1 MGSIVR
7 KITKPVAKF
16 LDKVVPNE
24 IKPALPYISAAVPF
38 LAPTTGI
45 LGTMAGRAALSG
57 GSNILAQLAQEGSEG
72 DFSGLSA
79 LLATATGALSAPGTA
94 TYGPAGPPGSEQII
108 QSGSPGAADF
118 FAQKAAGMDTGILK
132 SGTEF
137 LGKTSEGLASMGDIL
152 RPGGEAAGLNLATTK
167 AALVPFTQGSTDLA
181 MATARKALKDY
192 EDELDA
198 FNLQAGQAQEAS
210 DSARRAAIIS
220 SMTAAAFDQGIID
233 DTLAQLGLR
242 DGGRV
247 GLETGGTPEDNKKT
261 FADYEKEEK
270 IEEFTN
276 LVDKLMTDE
285 GVQDKGY
292 AIRLASDLINMK
304 NKDIDSDR
312 LKFLNERSTL
322 FALPTDKRPE
332 PEYYDALDALEKR
345 VDFQLGGRVGLE
357 FGGIPA
363 AVKAVEEKPKEFL
376 VDKLKVTIQ
385 PGQSEM
391 MGIMNAMM
399 NDVDGVMPE
408 DRKMEFYKLYLPQLY
423 QQGEI
428 SKKEYEG
435 LKDELFGEGKAEGGR
450 IGFKDGSSTGSFG
463 TDRYVSEMLESG
475 SDLFNRGENFLNRY
489 EDMVKEKKIDSK
501 VFDMLNEYKNLQ
513 KEAET
518 TEDKFQNTNLMDKA
532 EETLDKDALKYYD
545 KKAKNLEK
553 KEDDLTK
560 KEEGII
566 ALEKKTNFDVSEIT
580 KTPDFQNWLKL
591 YETDTRKALNH
602 PYVDIYLGVLGS
614 KLKGRDKSYD
624 ETVGFANGGLMGL
637 KMGGMPMEMDYR
649 QGGFIPV
656 GSKERADDV
665 PARLSKN
672 EFVMTADA
680 VRAAGGGSV
689 NKGAQRM
696 YELMNNLEAR
706 V

>member
-1 MGSIVR
+1 MGFFKKVF
-7 KITKPVAKF
+7 KKVTKPVSKV
-16 LDKVVPNE
+16 LDKIIPNE
-24 IKPALPYISAAVPF
+24 VKPFLPYISAAVPF

-45 LGTMAGRAALSG
+45 LGTMAGRAALAG

-137 LGKTSEGLASMGDIL
+137 LGKTAEGLASMGDIL

-181 MATARKALKDY
+181 MATARRALKDY

-242 DGGRV
+242 
-247 GLETGGTPEDNKKT
+247 N
-261 FADYEKEEK
+261 
-270 IEEFTN
+270 
-276 LVDKLMTDE
+276 
-285 GVQDKGY
+285 
-292 AIRLASDLINMK
+292 
-304 NKDIDSDR
+304 
-312 LKFLNERSTL
+312 
-322 FALPTDKRPE
+322 
-332 PEYYDALDALEKR
+332 
-345 VDFQLGGRVGLE
+345 GGRVGLE

-376 VDKLKVTIQ
+376 VDKLKVTVQ

-408 DRKMEFYKLYLPQLY
+408 DRKMEFYKLYLPQVY

-428 SKKEYEG
+428 SKKEYEA

-489 EDMVKEKKIDSK
+489 EDMVKEKKIDSR

-518 TEDKFQNTNLMDKA
+518 TEDKFQNTNLMNKA

-545 KKAKNLEK
+545 KKVKNLEK

-591 YETDTRKALNH
+591 YETDRRKALDH

>member
-1 MGSIVR
+1 MGFFKKVF
-7 KITKPVAKF
+7 KKVTKPVSKV
-16 LDKVVPNE
+16 LDKIIPNE
-24 IKPALPYISAAVPF
+24 VKPFLPYISAAVPF

-137 LGKTSEGLASMGDIL
+137 LGKTAEGLASMGDIL
-152 RPGGEAAGLNLATTK
+152 RPGGEAAGLNLATAK
-167 AALVPFTQGSTDLA
+167 AAMVPFSQGSADLA
-181 MATARKALKDY
+181 MSTARRALQDY
-192 EDELDA
+192 EKELEA

-220 SMTAAAFDQGIID
+220 SMTAAAFDQNIID

-247 GLETGGTPEDNKKT
+247 GLRNGGDPD
-261 FADYEKEEK
+261 
-270 IEEFTN
+270 
-276 LVDKLMTDE
+276 
-285 GVQDKGY
+285 
-292 AIRLASDLINMK
+292 
-304 NKDIDSDR
+304 
-312 LKFLNERSTL
+312 
-322 FALPTDKRPE
+322 
-332 PEYYDALDALEKR
+332 
-345 VDFQLGGRVGLE
+345 

-363 AVKAVEEKPKEFL
+363 AVKAVEKKPKEFL
-376 VDKLKVTIQ
+376 VDKLKVTVQ
-385 PGQSEM
+385 PGQSEQM
-391 MGIMNAMM
+391 AIMNAMM

-408 DRKMEFYKLYLPQLY
+408 DRKMEFYKLYLPQLKAS
-423 QQGEI
+423 GEI
-428 SKKEYEG
+428 SEKQYEG
-435 LKDELFGEGKAEGGR
+435 LMGELFGEGK
-450 IGFKDGSSTGSFG
+450 
-463 TDRYVSEMLESG
+463 
-475 SDLFNRGENFLNRY
+475 
-489 EDMVKEKKIDSK
+489 
-501 VFDMLNEYKNLQ
+501 
-513 KEAET
+513 
-518 TEDKFQNTNLMDKA
+518 
-532 EETLDKDALKYYD
+532 
-545 KKAKNLEK
+545 
-553 KEDDLTK
+553 
-560 KEEGII
+560 
-566 ALEKKTNFDVSEIT
+566 
-580 KTPDFQNWLKL
+580 
-591 YETDTRKALNH
+591 
-602 PYVDIYLGVLGS
+602 
-614 KLKGRDKSYD
+614 
-624 ETVGFANGGLMGL
+624 ANGGLMGL

>member
-1 MGSIVR
+1 MGFFKKVF
-7 KITKPVAKF
+7 KKVTKPVSKV
-16 LDKVVPNE
+16 LDKIIPNE
-24 IKPALPYISAAVPF
+24 VKPFLPYISAAVPF

-137 LGKTSEGLASMGDIL
+137 LGKTAEGLASMGDIL

-181 MATARKALKDY
+181 MATARRALKDY

-242 DGGRV
+242 
-247 GLETGGTPEDNKKT
+247 N
-261 FADYEKEEK
+261 
-270 IEEFTN
+270 
-276 LVDKLMTDE
+276 
-285 GVQDKGY
+285 
-292 AIRLASDLINMK
+292 
-304 NKDIDSDR
+304 
-312 LKFLNERSTL
+312 
-322 FALPTDKRPE
+322 
-332 PEYYDALDALEKR
+332 
-345 VDFQLGGRVGLE
+345 GGRVGLE

-376 VDKLKVTIQ
+376 VDKLKVTVQ

-408 DRKMEFYKLYLPQLY
+408 DRKMEFYKLYLPQVY

-428 SKKEYEG
+428 SKKEYEA
-435 LKDELFGEGKAEGGR
+435 LKDELFGEGKAE
-450 IGFKDGSSTGSFG
+450 
-463 TDRYVSEMLESG
+463 
-475 SDLFNRGENFLNRY
+475 
-489 EDMVKEKKIDSK
+489 
-501 VFDMLNEYKNLQ
+501 
-513 KEAET
+513 
-518 TEDKFQNTNLMDKA
+518 
-532 EETLDKDALKYYD
+532 
-545 KKAKNLEK
+545 
-553 KEDDLTK
+553 
-560 KEEGII
+560 
-566 ALEKKTNFDVSEIT
+566 
-580 KTPDFQNWLKL
+580 
-591 YETDTRKALNH
+591 
-602 PYVDIYLGVLGS
+602 
-614 KLKGRDKSYD
+614 
-624 ETVGFANGGLMGL
+624 GGLMGL

>member
-1 MGSIVR
+1 MGSFVR

-16 LDKVVPNE
+16 LDKVIPNE

-79 LLATATGALSAPGTA
+79 LLAAGTGALSAPGTA

-137 LGKTSEGLASMGDIL
+137 LGKTAEGLGSMGDIL
-152 RPGGEAAGLNLATTK
+152 RPGGEAAGLNLATAK

-220 SMTAAAFDQGIID
+220 SMTAAAFDQDIID

-242 DGGRV
+242 D
-247 GLETGGTPEDNKKT
+247 
-261 FADYEKEEK
+261 
-270 IEEFTN
+270 
-276 LVDKLMTDE
+276 
-285 GVQDKGY
+285 
-292 AIRLASDLINMK
+292 
-304 NKDIDSDR
+304 
-312 LKFLNERSTL
+312 
-322 FALPTDKRPE
+322 
-332 PEYYDALDALEKR
+332 
-345 VDFQLGGRVGLE
+345 GGRVGLE

-376 VDKLKVTIQ
+376 VDKLKVTVQ
-385 PGQSEM
+385 PGQSEQM
-391 MGIMNAMM
+391 AIMNAMM

-408 DRKMEFYKLYLPQLY
+408 DRKMEFYKLYLPQLRAS
-423 QQGEI
+423 GEI
-428 SKKEYEG
+428 SEKQYEG
-435 LKDELFGEGKAEGGR
+435 LMGELFGEGKADGGR

-475 SDLFNRGENFLNRY
+475 SNLFNKGENFFNRY
-489 EDMVKEKKIDSK
+489 EDMVKEEKIDSK
-501 VFDMLNEYKNLQ
+501 IFDMLNEYKNLQ
-513 KEAET
+513 KEEET
-518 TEDKFQNTNLMDKA
+518 ISNKFQNTGLTDKA

-545 KKAKNLEK
+545 KKIKNLEK

-560 KEEGII
+560 QEEGIL

-580 KTPDFQNWLKL
+580 KTPDFQNWLRL
-591 YETDTRKALNH
+591 YETDRRKALNH

-624 ETVGFANGGLMGL
+624 DTVGLADGGLMGL
-637 KMGGMPMEMDYR
+637 RMGGMPMEMDYR

>member
-1 MGSIVR
+1 MGFFKKVF
-7 KITKPVAKF
+7 KKVTKPVSKV
-16 LDKVVPNE
+16 LDKIIPNE
-24 IKPALPYISAAVPF
+24 VKPFLPYISAAVPF

-79 LLATATGALSAPGTA
+79 LLAAGTGALSAPGTA

-137 LGKTSEGLASMGDIL
+137 LGKTAEGLASMGDIL
-152 RPGGEAAGLNLATTK
+152 RPGGEAAGLNLATAK
-167 AALVPFTQGSTDLA
+167 AAMVPFSQGSADLA
-181 MATARKALKDY
+181 MSTARRALQDY
-192 EDELDA
+192 EKELEA

-220 SMTAAAFDQGIID
+220 SMTAAAFDQNIID

-247 GLETGGTPEDNKKT
+247 GLRNGGDPD
-261 FADYEKEEK
+261 
-270 IEEFTN
+270 
-276 LVDKLMTDE
+276 
-285 GVQDKGY
+285 
-292 AIRLASDLINMK
+292 
-304 NKDIDSDR
+304 
-312 LKFLNERSTL
+312 
-322 FALPTDKRPE
+322 
-332 PEYYDALDALEKR
+332 
-345 VDFQLGGRVGLE
+345 

-363 AVKAVEEKPKEFL
+363 AVKAVEKKPKEFL
-376 VDKLKVTIQ
+376 VDKLKVTVQ
-385 PGQSEM
+385 PGQSEQM
-391 MGIMNAMM
+391 AIMNAMM

-408 DRKMEFYKLYLPQLY
+408 DRKMEFYKLYLPQLKAS
-423 QQGEI
+423 GEI
-428 SKKEYEG
+428 SEKQYEG
-435 LKDELFGEGKAEGGR
+435 LMGELFGEGKANGGR

-475 SDLFNRGENFLNRY
+475 SGLFNRGEDFMNKY
-489 EDMVKEKKIDSK
+489 DDMVKEGKLDSRM
-501 VFDMLNEYKNLQ
+501 FDMLKEYKNLQ
-513 KEAET
+513 KEGET
-518 TEDKFQNTNLMDKA
+518 TEDKFQNIDLIDKA
-532 EETLDKDALKYYD
+532 EETLDKDALKYYT
-545 KKAKNLEK
+545 KKEKELEK
-553 KEDDLTK
+553 QEDDLTK

-566 ALEKKTNFDVSEIT
+566 ALEQKTNFDASEIT
-580 KTPDFQNWLKL
+580 KTPDFQNWLRL
-591 YETDTRKALNH
+591 YETDKMKAFDH
-602 PYVDIYLGVLGS
+602 PYADIYLGVLGV

>member
-1 MGSIVR
+1 MGFFKKVF
-7 KITKPVAKF
+7 KKVTKPVSKV
-16 LDKVVPNE
+16 LDKIIPNE
-24 IKPALPYISAAVPF
+24 VKPFLPYISAAVPF

-137 LGKTSEGLASMGDIL
+137 LGKTAEGLASMGDIL

-181 MATARKALKDY
+181 MATARRALKDY

-247 GLETGGTPEDNKKT
+247 GLE
-261 FADYEKEEK
+261 
-270 IEEFTN
+270 
-276 LVDKLMTDE
+276 
-285 GVQDKGY
+285 
-292 AIRLASDLINMK
+292 
-304 NKDIDSDR
+304 
-312 LKFLNERSTL
+312 
-322 FALPTDKRPE
+322 
-332 PEYYDALDALEKR
+332 
-345 VDFQLGGRVGLE
+345 

-376 VDKLKVTIQ
+376 VDKLKVTVQ

-408 DRKMEFYKLYLPQLY
+408 DRKMEFYKLYLPQVY

-428 SKKEYEG
+428 SKKEYEA

-489 EDMVKEKKIDSK
+489 EDMVKEKKIDSR

-518 TEDKFQNTNLMDKA
+518 TEDKFQNTNLMNKA

-545 KKAKNLEK
+545 KKIKNLEK

-591 YETDTRKALNH
+591 YETDRRKALDH

>member
-1 MGSIVR
+1 MGFFKKVF
-7 KITKPVAKF
+7 KKVTKPVSKV
-16 LDKVVPNE
+16 LDKIIPNE
-24 IKPALPYISAAVPF
+24 VKPFLPYISAAVPF

-137 LGKTSEGLASMGDIL
+137 LGKTAEGLASMGDIL
-152 RPGGEAAGLNLATTK
+152 RPGGEAAGLNLATAK
-167 AALVPFTQGSTDLA
+167 AALVPFSQGSTDLA
-181 MATARKALKDY
+181 MATARKALQDY

-247 GLETGGTPEDNKKT
+247 GLE
-261 FADYEKEEK
+261 
-270 IEEFTN
+270 
-276 LVDKLMTDE
+276 
-285 GVQDKGY
+285 
-292 AIRLASDLINMK
+292 
-304 NKDIDSDR
+304 
-312 LKFLNERSTL
+312 
-322 FALPTDKRPE
+322 
-332 PEYYDALDALEKR
+332 
-345 VDFQLGGRVGLE
+345 

-376 VDKLKVTIQ
+376 VDKLKVTVQ

-408 DRKMEFYKLYLPQLY
+408 DRKMEFYKLYLPQVY

-428 SKKEYEG
+428 SKKEYEA
-435 LKDELFGEGKAEGGR
+435 LKDELFGEGKAE
-450 IGFKDGSSTGSFG
+450 
-463 TDRYVSEMLESG
+463 
-475 SDLFNRGENFLNRY
+475 
-489 EDMVKEKKIDSK
+489 
-501 VFDMLNEYKNLQ
+501 
-513 KEAET
+513 
-518 TEDKFQNTNLMDKA
+518 
-532 EETLDKDALKYYD
+532 
-545 KKAKNLEK
+545 
-553 KEDDLTK
+553 
-560 KEEGII
+560 
-566 ALEKKTNFDVSEIT
+566 
-580 KTPDFQNWLKL
+580 
-591 YETDTRKALNH
+591 
-602 PYVDIYLGVLGS
+602 
-614 KLKGRDKSYD
+614 
-624 ETVGFANGGLMGL
+624 GGLMGL

>member
-1 MGSIVR
+1 
-7 KITKPVAKF
+7 
-16 LDKVVPNE
+16 
-24 IKPALPYISAAVPF
+24 
-38 LAPTTGI
+38 
-45 LGTMAGRAALSG
+45 
-57 GSNILAQLAQEGSEG
+57 
-72 DFSGLSA
+72 
-79 LLATATGALSAPGTA
+79 
-94 TYGPAGPPGSEQII
+94 
-108 QSGSPGAADF
+108 
-118 FAQKAAGMDTGILK
+118 
-132 SGTEF
+132 
-137 LGKTSEGLASMGDIL
+137 
-152 RPGGEAAGLNLATTK
+152 
-167 AALVPFTQGSTDLA
+167 
-181 MATARKALKDY
+181 
-192 EDELDA
+192 
-198 FNLQAGQAQEAS
+198 
-210 DSARRAAIIS
+210 
-220 SMTAAAFDQGIID
+220 
-233 DTLAQLGLR
+233 
-242 DGGRV
+242 
-247 GLETGGTPEDNKKT
+247 
-261 FADYEKEEK
+261 
-270 IEEFTN
+270 
-276 LVDKLMTDE
+276 MTDE

-345 VDFQLGGRVGLE
+345 VDFRLGGRVGLE

-376 VDKLKVTIQ
+376 VDKLKVTVQ

-408 DRKMEFYKLYLPQLY
+408 DRKMEFYKLYLPQVY

-428 SKKEYEG
+428 SKKEYEA
-435 LKDELFGEGKAEGGR
+435 LKDELFGEGKAE
-450 IGFKDGSSTGSFG
+450 
-463 TDRYVSEMLESG
+463 
-475 SDLFNRGENFLNRY
+475 
-489 EDMVKEKKIDSK
+489 
-501 VFDMLNEYKNLQ
+501 
-513 KEAET
+513 
-518 TEDKFQNTNLMDKA
+518 
-532 EETLDKDALKYYD
+532 
-545 KKAKNLEK
+545 
-553 KEDDLTK
+553 
-560 KEEGII
+560 
-566 ALEKKTNFDVSEIT
+566 
-580 KTPDFQNWLKL
+580 
-591 YETDTRKALNH
+591 
-602 PYVDIYLGVLGS
+602 
-614 KLKGRDKSYD
+614 
-624 ETVGFANGGLMGL
+624 GGLMGL

>member
-1 MGSIVR
+1 MGWIKKVF
-7 KITKPVAKF
+7 KKATKPVSKV
-16 LDKVVPNE
+16 LDKIIPNE
-24 IKPALPYISAAVPF
+24 VKPFLPYISAAVPF

-137 LGKTSEGLASMGDIL
+137 LGKTAEGLASMGDIL
-152 RPGGEAAGLNLATTK
+152 RPGGEAAGLNLATAK
-167 AALVPFTQGSTDLA
+167 AALVPFSQGSTDLA
-181 MATARKALKDY
+181 MATARKALQDY

-242 DGGRV
+242 
-247 GLETGGTPEDNKKT
+247 N
-261 FADYEKEEK
+261 
-270 IEEFTN
+270 
-276 LVDKLMTDE
+276 
-285 GVQDKGY
+285 
-292 AIRLASDLINMK
+292 
-304 NKDIDSDR
+304 
-312 LKFLNERSTL
+312 
-322 FALPTDKRPE
+322 
-332 PEYYDALDALEKR
+332 
-345 VDFQLGGRVGLE
+345 GGRVGLE

-376 VDKLKVTIQ
+376 VDKLKVTVQ

-408 DRKMEFYKLYLPQLY
+408 DRKMEFYKLYLPQVY

-428 SKKEYEG
+428 SKKEYEA
-435 LKDELFGEGKAEGGR
+435 LKDELFGEGKAE
-450 IGFKDGSSTGSFG
+450 
-463 TDRYVSEMLESG
+463 
-475 SDLFNRGENFLNRY
+475 
-489 EDMVKEKKIDSK
+489 
-501 VFDMLNEYKNLQ
+501 
-513 KEAET
+513 
-518 TEDKFQNTNLMDKA
+518 
-532 EETLDKDALKYYD
+532 
-545 KKAKNLEK
+545 
-553 KEDDLTK
+553 
-560 KEEGII
+560 
-566 ALEKKTNFDVSEIT
+566 
-580 KTPDFQNWLKL
+580 
-591 YETDTRKALNH
+591 
-602 PYVDIYLGVLGS
+602 
-614 KLKGRDKSYD
+614 
-624 ETVGFANGGLMGL
+624 GGLMGL

-689 NKGAQRM
+689 NEGAKRM
-696 YELMNNLEAR
+696 YKVMNDLEAR
-706 V
+706 A

>member
-1 MGSIVR
+1 MGFFKKVF
-7 KITKPVAKF
+7 KKVTKPVSKV
-16 LDKVVPNE
+16 LDKIIPNE
-24 IKPALPYISAAVPF
+24 VKPFLPYISAAVPF

-45 LGTMAGRAALSG
+45 LGTMAGRAALAG

-79 LLATATGALSAPGTA
+79 LLAAGTGALSAPGTA

-137 LGKTSEGLASMGDIL
+137 LGKTAEGLASMGDIL

-242 DGGRV
+242 
-247 GLETGGTPEDNKKT
+247 N
-261 FADYEKEEK
+261 
-270 IEEFTN
+270 
-276 LVDKLMTDE
+276 
-285 GVQDKGY
+285 
-292 AIRLASDLINMK
+292 
-304 NKDIDSDR
+304 
-312 LKFLNERSTL
+312 
-322 FALPTDKRPE
+322 
-332 PEYYDALDALEKR
+332 
-345 VDFQLGGRVGLE
+345 GGRVGLE

-376 VDKLKVTIQ
+376 VDKLKVTVQ

-408 DRKMEFYKLYLPQLY
+408 DRKMEFYKLYLPQVY

-428 SKKEYEG
+428 SKKEYEA

-489 EDMVKEKKIDSK
+489 EDMVKEKKIDSR

-518 TEDKFQNTNLMDKA
+518 TEDKFQNTNLMDKS

-545 KKAKNLEK
+545 KKVKNLEK

-591 YETDTRKALNH
+591 YETDRRKALDH

>member
-1 MGSIVR
+1 
-7 KITKPVAKF
+7 
-16 LDKVVPNE
+16 
-24 IKPALPYISAAVPF
+24 
-38 LAPTTGI
+38 
-45 LGTMAGRAALSG
+45 
-57 GSNILAQLAQEGSEG
+57 
-72 DFSGLSA
+72 
-79 LLATATGALSAPGTA
+79 
-94 TYGPAGPPGSEQII
+94 
-108 QSGSPGAADF
+108 
-118 FAQKAAGMDTGILK
+118 
-132 SGTEF
+132 
-137 LGKTSEGLASMGDIL
+137 
-152 RPGGEAAGLNLATTK
+152 
-167 AALVPFTQGSTDLA
+167 
-181 MATARKALKDY
+181 MATARRALKDY

-247 GLETGGTPEDNKKT
+247 GLE
-261 FADYEKEEK
+261 
-270 IEEFTN
+270 
-276 LVDKLMTDE
+276 
-285 GVQDKGY
+285 
-292 AIRLASDLINMK
+292 
-304 NKDIDSDR
+304 
-312 LKFLNERSTL
+312 
-322 FALPTDKRPE
+322 
-332 PEYYDALDALEKR
+332 
-345 VDFQLGGRVGLE
+345 

-376 VDKLKVTIQ
+376 VDKLKVTVQ

-408 DRKMEFYKLYLPQLY
+408 DRKMEFYKLYLPQVY

-428 SKKEYEG
+428 SKKEYEA

-489 EDMVKEKKIDSK
+489 EDMVKEKKIDSR

-518 TEDKFQNTNLMDKA
+518 TEDKFQNTNLMNKA

-545 KKAKNLEK
+545 KKIKNLEK

-591 YETDTRKALNH
+591 YETDRRKALDH